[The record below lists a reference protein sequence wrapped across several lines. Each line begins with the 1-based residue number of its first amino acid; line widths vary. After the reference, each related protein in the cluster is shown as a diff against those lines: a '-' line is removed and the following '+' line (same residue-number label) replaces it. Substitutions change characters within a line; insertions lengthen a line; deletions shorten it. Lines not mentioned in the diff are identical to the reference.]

1 MVRRQPRLMHCVNDW
16 YLLSRTITGYE
27 SLLSSEYRESDDQAT
42 NMLQN
47 YHIIELYFEDKDWVM
62 AIVWGFWHG

>member
-1 MVRRQPRLMHCVNDW
+1 MVHQPSRQMCCVNDRP
-16 YLLSRTITGYE
+16 LLSRTITKYG
-27 SLLSSEYRESDDQAT
+27 SRLNSDYRRSDDQAI

-62 AIVWGFWHG
+62 AIVWGFGHI